1 MKGAGMKHKYVTHDG
16 SPLTPAQ
23 IARLDSVESRIGDSV
38 DAPELPE
45 AAWANAVI
53 GKHYKPRKE
62 AISLRVDMDVL
73 DWLRNKGPGYQT
85 EINRIL
91 RAQML
96 AEIGR

>member
-1 MKGAGMKHKYVTHDG
+1 MKAKYVTSDG
-16 SPLTPAQ
+16 RPLTQAQ
-23 IARLDSVESRIGDSV
+23 IARLEELEAKFGD
-38 DAPELPE
+38 DLEIPETTPE
-45 AAWANAVI
+45 QWATAVI